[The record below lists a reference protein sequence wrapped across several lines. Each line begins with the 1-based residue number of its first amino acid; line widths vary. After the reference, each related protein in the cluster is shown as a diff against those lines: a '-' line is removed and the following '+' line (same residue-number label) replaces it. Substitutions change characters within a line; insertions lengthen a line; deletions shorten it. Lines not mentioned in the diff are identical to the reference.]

1 MSSVNCYDYNI
12 DNKKE
17 DETLAQFSEDYR
29 LGIWVAGNRVE
40 NNWAHPDEKSSVYEL
55 KAYVENILVRLGVD
69 IETGYFAVT

>member
-1 MSSVNCYDYNI
+1 M
-12 DNKKE
+12 
-17 DETLAQFSEDYR
+17 AQFSEDYR

-69 IETGYFAVT
+69 MKRVIFGNLKARCRFVILKRSFT